1 MPDKAVS
8 YCVLVLYRRAC
19 RCCAGRWRLASP
31 PWGQIPRGL
40 CASLSIRQHVTASRD
55 AIVVHLACVDD
66 TSEAITVTVKPSR
79 LYVQTPHGQHRLIAS
94 LLVLTLK
101 N

>member
-1 MPDKAVS
+1 MLCRSVAV
-8 YCVLVLYRRAC
+8 
-19 RCCAGRWRLASP
+19 GFASM
-31 PWGQIPRGL
+31 GTNSTRTL
-40 CASLSIRQHVTASRD
+40 CLSRHSTARDSSRD